1 MFSDFSTLA
10 VLLFFMIATCLS
22 LPSVMSSN
30 TIKFSQIAFAF
41 EDASNPESVPTK
53 PVENIQEETE
63 LNSEPAEEQPVN
75 VCVRLKALKEALPK
89 NKVETAKPAKQP
101 ESKKLTEVAPIVT
114 EVPVQIEKVK
124 SNRGRKSLKTMDAD
138 TEDVNV
144 PEDEILFQKQ
154 YYSIGDVA
162 EMFKVNTSL
171 IRFWAN
177 EFEMVQPRKNRKG
190 DRHFR
195 PIDIKHLQLIH
206 DLLRR
211 RKLTIEG
218 AKDFLKK
225 NKKAQER
232 FEMIESLR
240 KIRFFLQEVK
250 SSLS

>member
-1 MFSDFSTLA
+1 
-10 VLLFFMIATCLS
+10 
-22 LPSVMSSN
+22 MSSN

-41 EDASNPESVPTK
+41 EDATTSEPSSAK
-53 PVENIQEETE
+53 PIEVAIQE
-63 LNSEPAEEQPVN
+63 PAKKEIPQVEEQPLN
-75 VCVRLKALKEALPK
+75 VGVRLKAFKEASPKTDTEKKAPLPK
-89 NKVETAKPAKQP
+89 EVQAETAV
-101 ESKKLTEVAPIVT
+101 VAPEKSEET
-114 EVPVQIEKVK
+114 APVEKIK
-124 SNRGRKSLKTMDAD
+124 SSRGRKSLKSMDAD
-138 TEDVNV
+138 TEMVNV
-144 PEDEILFQKQ
+144 PQDEILFQKQ
-154 YYSIGDVA
+154 YYSIGEVA
-162 EMFKVNTSL
+162 EMFRVNTSL

-232 FEMIESLR
+232 FEMIEGLR
-240 KIRFFLQEVK
+240 KLRYFLQEMK
-250 SSLS
+250 ASLSQSVSNA